1 MYRDNM
7 ESFLLQK
14 CEDEGIRVTFVEDYS
29 FNTPSLSYP
38 KLKRIF
44 INTANDDSC
53 FELAHE
59 MSHMVHTESDLLY
72 TATFTAKQKIEAEA
86 NAYAIELMASYHF
99 QDAEAEHADVDAFM
113 KCYKIPSF
121 LRDQCFDVVKNM
133 YMKEFSLN

>member
-1 MYRDNM
+1 M

-14 CEDEGIRVTFVEDYS
+14 CENEGIRVTFVEDYS

-59 MSHMVHTESDLLY
+59 MSHMVHKESDLLY
-72 TATFTAKQKIEAEA
+72 TATFAAKQKIEAEA
-86 NAYAIELMASYHF
+86 NTYAIELMASYHF
-99 QDAEAEHADVDAFM
+99 QDVEAEHADVDTFM

>member
-1 MYRDNM
+1 M

-14 CEDEGIRVTFVEDYS
+14 CENEGIRVTFVEDYS

-44 INTANDDSC
+44 INTANDDNC

-59 MSHMVHTESDLLY
+59 MSHMVHTENDLLY

-86 NAYAIELMASYHF
+86 NTYAIELMASYHF
-99 QDAEAEHADVDAFM
+99 QDVEVEHVDVDAFM

>member
-1 MYRDNM
+1 MVD
-7 ESFLLQK
+7 FLISECVK
-14 CEDEGIRVTFVEDYS
+14 NNIRVTFLEDY
-29 FNTPSLSYP
+29 NEGTPSLCFP
-38 KLKRIF
+38 EHNQIF
-44 INTANDDSC
+44 INKANGNVC

-59 MSHMVHTESDLLY
+59 LTHVLYNTNCDLLY

-99 QDAEAEHADVDAFM
+99 QDVEAEHADVDAFM